1 MDYPS
6 DCNGCPS
13 ISLMSANYYHILYQS
28 MVTRWHFTLLTR
40 YLKVKKNY
48 LCRQVVEKMMNLKSW
63 TPSCM
68 FFLETGRF
76 PLSVIIHSG
85 IVTYWAKLLSGPEN
99 KIIHILNKYL
109 LTQYDIDIFKNPL
122 IDCMHSIF
130 V

>member
-1 MDYPS
+1 
-6 DCNGCPS
+6 
-13 ISLMSANYYHILYQS
+13 
-28 MVTRWHFTLLTR
+28 MVIRWHFTLLTR

-68 FFLETGRF
+68 VFLETGRF
-76 PLSVIIHSG
+76 PLSVIIYSG

-122 IDCMHSIF
+122 IDCMYSIF